1 VTDDDLAALRKC
13 VLAWLP
19 MGAPSQAAADSR
31 CIAAGRELLPS
42 WGEREA
48 ARNALAKVK

>member
-1 VTDDDLAALRKC
+1 
-13 VLAWLP
+13 
-19 MGAPSQAAADSR
+19 MGAPSQTAPDSR
-31 CIAAGRELLPS
+31 CIAAGRELLPN